1 MLRLLIQNISEIVV
15 VIDPY
20 GIIRFSNP
28 QLEKV
33 LGRRTEDVVGRNIF
47 DFIHPDDTRRAA
59 LVYSKTVGKPGEPE
73 TFDAAGR
80 SNMQYDLRTLTWRN
94 GSRSAS
100 RSWRKPTPRCAWKI
114 NLAAKPRDD
123 CRKPFRCCVRR
134 SIPP

>member
-47 DFIHPDDTRRAA
+47 DFIHPDDPPRAA
-59 LVYSKTVGKPGEPE
+59 LEYSETFGKPREPE
-73 TFDAAGR
+73 TFDSAGR

-94 GSRSAS
+94 GSRSGS
-100 RSWRKPTPRCAWKI
+100 RSWRKTTPRCAWQTT
-114 NLAAKPRDD
+114 LSAQQ
-123 CRKPFRCCVRR
+123 
-134 SIPP
+134 